1 MTEVEFHTGVADPL
15 EFACRLLRKAVRRG
29 VHVRVMAPADT
40 LGALDR
46 ALWTFDEHDFV
57 PHVRV
62 PGASAATAART
73 PVWLVPSVQAG
84 AGGAPA
90 PAVLLN
96 LGAEAPEDLAGL
108 DRLIEIVAA
117 DVDEAARGRSR
128 WRAYKARGLDITHH
142 VAPAAPTPHG

>member
-29 VHVRVMAPADT
+29 VRVRVMAPADT

-46 ALWTFDEHDFV
+46 ALWVFDEHDFV

-73 PVWLVPSVQAG
+73 PIWLVPTLHTAVGEALS
-84 AGGAPA
+84 

-96 LGAEAPEDLAGL
+96 LGADAPEDFAGL
-108 DRLIEIVAA
+108 DRLIEIVSA
-117 DVDEAARGRSR
+117 DPDEAARGRSR
-128 WRAYKARGLDITHH
+128 WRAYKARGLGITHH
-142 VAPAAPTPHG
+142 TATVANG